1 LDVVP
6 YRAHWQG
13 REAAEVVEGV
23 GLGVHGLMIH

>member
-6 YRAHWQG
+6 HRAHRQG

-23 GLGVHGLMIH
+23 GGGVHAFILH